1 MTKELIFKTKDGVKL
16 FMHHTDGTIQNFTS
30 DNPDAVYSALKQ
42 DLNSANYN
50 DRNMAQILLTNL
62 YTYGVVKKKEK

>member
-16 FMHHTDGTIQNFTS
+16 FMHHTDGEIQHFTS
-30 DNPDAVYSALKQ
+30 DSPDAVFAALKQ
-42 DLNSANYN
+42 DLNSVNYN

-62 YTYGVVKKKEK
+62 YVYGVVKRKE

>member
-1 MTKELIFKTKDGVKL
+1 MVKELIFKTRDGVKL
-16 FMHHTDGTIQNFTS
+16 FMYHTDGTIQNFTS